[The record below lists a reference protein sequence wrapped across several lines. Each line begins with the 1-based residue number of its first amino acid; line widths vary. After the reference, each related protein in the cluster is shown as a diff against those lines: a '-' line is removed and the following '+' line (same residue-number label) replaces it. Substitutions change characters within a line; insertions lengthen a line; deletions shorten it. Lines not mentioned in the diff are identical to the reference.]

1 MTDPITLYWQPGCT
15 SCLRAKEF
23 LRENGIRF
31 QSVNVAE
38 DSSGFE
44 RLTAYG
50 VQAVPVITQGDRF
63 IFAQVLSEIAKFLNI
78 EDNSTTPLSVSELIL
93 KLQFVLVAARRYIH
107 QIPVTCLNHTLP
119 GRARTYRELGYH
131 IFRVAECFVK
141 ATEGDTLTDEDLNA
155 SPNSNIENGA
165 DIATYGS
172 GVLKKINSWRED
184 APENTG
190 SKLMTTYFGEQT
202 LHVVLE
208 RTAWHSAQHTRQLL
222 MVLEI
227 LGIEPD
233 GPLCAQDLAGLP
245 MPKGVWD
252 H

>member
-23 LRENGIRF
+23 LSESGVRF
-31 QSVNVAE
+31 QSVNVVE
-38 DSSGFE
+38 DASGFE
-44 RLTAYG
+44 QLAGYG

-63 IFAQVLSEIAKFLNI
+63 IFAQVLSEVANFLNI
-78 EDNSTTPLSVSELIL
+78 EDNSTAPLSVSELIL
-93 KLQFVLVAARRYIH
+93 KLQFVLVAARRYIR

-119 GRARTYRELGYH
+119 GRPRTYRELGYH

-141 ATEGDTLTDEDLNA
+141 VTEGDTLTDEDLNA

-184 APENTG
+184 TTENIG
-190 SKLMTTYFGEQT
+190 SRLMTTYFGKQT

-208 RTAWHSAQHTRQLL
+208 RTTWHSAQHTRQLL

-233 GPLCAQDLAGLP
+233 GPLSAQDLIGLP
-245 MPKGVWD
+245 MPKEVWD